1 MNITDLAR
9 RIEYHRGSF
18 ANPRKLQN
26 LCDDIVTNGIDEMI
40 ELCYKSKII
49 GISKIAMFCSYLD
62 KDEQKELVDYILTKP
77 KVKYIDLKF
86 QEIELR
92 RQDV

>member
-1 MNITDLAR
+1 MTITDLAR

-18 ANPRKLQN
+18 ASPKKLQN

-49 GISKIAMFCSYLD
+49 GISKIAMFCNYLD

-77 KVKYIDLKF
+77 KVKHIDLKF

-92 RQDV
+92 R